1 MKYILLILTIV
12 CSGIGRISASPLFFP
27 TKLKINHCLSQG
39 GTSKELKDFYTSKL
53 SPEER
58 TKIAESLALHEAKS
72 AYQSLEC
79 IRMSGLT
86 DEEKESLLADHSHHR
101 ETKELMFSYY
111 ENFLLSDEKT
121 IRLSAYEEKNLR
133 NFLEAKKELLARLHQ
148 AEYQSLSE
156 KLLPLST
163 FQNTYMALFFQHWEF
178 YQTAP
183 DFLKEGLFD

>member
-1 MKYILLILTIV
+1 MKYILPILIFFNA
-12 CSGIGRISASPLFFP
+12 GIIRISASPLFFP
-27 TKLKINHCLSQG
+27 TKLKIGHCLSQG
-39 GTSKELKDFYTSKL
+39 GNSKELKEFYTSKL

-58 TKIAESLALHEAKS
+58 TKIAENLALQEAKS

-86 DEEKESLLADHSHHR
+86 KEERETLLADHSRHR

-111 ENFLLSDEKT
+111 ENFLLSDEKS

-133 NFLEAKKELLARLHQ
+133 GFIEAKKELLARLHQ
-148 AEYQSLSE
+148 AEYQSLTE
-156 KLLPLST
+156 KLLPIST
-163 FQNTYMALFFQHWEF
+163 FQNTYMALFVQHWEF

>member
-1 MKYILLILTIV
+1 MKHILLILIFF
-12 CSGIGRISASPLFFP
+12 CAGIIQISASPLFFP
-27 TKLKINHCLSQG
+27 TKLKIGHCLSQG
-39 GTSKELKDFYTSKL
+39 GTSKELKEFYTSKL

-58 TKIAESLALHEAKS
+58 TKIAENLALQEAKS

-79 IRMSGLT
+79 IRMSGLSK
-86 DEEKESLLADHSHHR
+86 EEQTTLLVDHSHHR

-133 NFLEAKKELLARLHQ
+133 SFLEAKKELLARLHQ
-148 AEYQSLSE
+148 AEYQSLTE

-183 DFLKEGLFD
+183 DFLREGLFD

>member
-1 MKYILLILTIV
+1 M
-12 CSGIGRISASPLFFP
+12 SASPLFFP
-27 TKLKINHCLSQG
+27 TKLKIGHCLSQG
-39 GTSKELKDFYTSKL
+39 GGSKELKEFYTSKL

-58 TKIAESLALHEAKS
+58 TKIAENLALQEAKS

-86 DEEKESLLADHSHHR
+86 KEEKEILLSDHSRHR

-121 IRLSAYEEKNLR
+121 IRLSAFEEKNLR
-133 NFLEAKKELLARLHQ
+133 SFLEAKKELLARLHQ
-148 AEYQSLSE
+148 AEYQSLTE